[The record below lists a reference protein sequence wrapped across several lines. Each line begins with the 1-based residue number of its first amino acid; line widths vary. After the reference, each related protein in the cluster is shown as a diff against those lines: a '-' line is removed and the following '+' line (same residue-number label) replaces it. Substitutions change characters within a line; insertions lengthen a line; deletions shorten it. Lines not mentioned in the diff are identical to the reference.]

1 MSLIKLPR
9 WLSDNRGTVTGP
21 NPDGSFTHTGPD
33 GTSRA
38 SGWAGPNEP
47 LHPAVRR
54 PDIKLDTAEDME
66 FVQAFVFVIQ
76 DDPDAAR
83 SIVRDLSA
91 KDWAVLQF
99 HLAELTRIVQEE
111 DEFRTTADRRAA
123 RRSSGADSYPDGYDV

>member
-9 WLSDNRGTVTGP
+9 WLSDNRGTVAGP
-21 NPDGSFTHTGPD
+21 NPDG
-33 GTSRA
+33 A
-38 SGWAGPNEP
+38 SGAFPRTVSELMSRP
-47 LHPAVRR
+47 LHPSVRR
-54 PDIKLDTAEDME
+54 PDIKLETAEDME
-66 FVQAFVFVIQ
+66 FVLAFTSVIQ